1 MSSIAIGGII
11 FVCIFGGAMLGTLVR
26 SLLPD
31 HHLSGDSKD
40 VVKLSMGLIGTM
52 AALVFS
58 LLIASAK
65 QSYDTRANE
74 VMQASA
80 NVVVL
85 DRMLRHYGAE
95 TQETREILRRTL
107 AYAID
112 QLWSNERPF
121 RQQLEPPPGA
131 DAMYVRIME
140 LSPRTDAQRAIQ
152 SQAQSLAATLGQT
165 RWLLAGQQKTSM
177 PAPFLIALVLW
188 LTIIFGSFGVL
199 VKRNPTVV
207 GAMLLCALCF
217 SSAFVLILEL
227 SRPFEGIL
235 QVSSAPL
242 KAALVQLSH

>member
-1 MSSIAIGGII
+1 
-11 FVCIFGGAMLGTLVR
+11 MLGTLVR

-31 HHLSGDSKD
+31 PHLSGDSKD
-40 VVKLSMGLIGTM
+40 VVKLPMGLIGTM

-85 DRMLRHYGAE
+85 DRLLRHYGTE

-112 QLWSNERPF
+112 QLWSDERPF
-121 RQQLEPPPGA
+121 RQQLDPPPGA
-131 DAMYVRIME
+131 DALYTQLLA
-140 LSPRTDAQRAIQ
+140 LSPRTDAQRAILG
-152 SQAQSLAATLGQT
+152 QAESLAATLGQT
-165 RWLLAGQQKTSM
+165 RWLLAGQQRTSM

-199 VKRNPTVV
+199 VKRNTPVV

-217 SSAFVLILEL
+217 SSAFVLILEP
-227 SRPFEGIL
+227 SQPFQGML
-235 QVSSAPL
+235 QVASAPL
-242 KAALVQLSH
+242 RAALVQLSH

>member
-1 MSSIAIGGII
+1 MSSLAIGGII

-40 VVKLSMGLIGTM
+40 VLKLSMGLIGTM

-85 DRMLRHYGAE
+85 DRLLRHYGTE
-95 TQETREILRRTL
+95 TQEIREMLRRTV

-112 QLWSNERPF
+112 QLWSDERPF
-121 RQQLEPPPGA
+121 RQQQDAPPGA
-131 DAMYVRIME
+131 DALYTRILE
-140 LSPRTDAQRAIQ
+140 LAPRTDAQRAIQ
-152 SQAQSLAATLGQT
+152 GQAESLTATLGQT
-165 RWLLAGQQKTSM
+165 RWLLVGQQKTGM
-177 PAPFLIALVLW
+177 PAPFLVALVLW
-188 LTIIFGSFGVL
+188 LTIIFGSFGLL
-199 VKRNPTVV
+199 VKRNTTVV
-207 GAMLLCALCF
+207 GAFLLCAVCF

-227 SRPFEGIL
+227 SRPFEGML

-242 KAALVQLSH
+242 KAALVQMSR